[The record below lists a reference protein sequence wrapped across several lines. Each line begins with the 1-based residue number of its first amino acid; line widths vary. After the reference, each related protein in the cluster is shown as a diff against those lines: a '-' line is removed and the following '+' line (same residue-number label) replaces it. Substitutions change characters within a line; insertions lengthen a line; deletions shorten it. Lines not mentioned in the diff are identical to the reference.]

1 MTKNV
6 KNINANSS
14 ADLRDEKDPRNIEAG
29 AVNNVSHDPII
40 EGGSMTGNKRTYKDS
55 SKGISQ
61 KKRFKVQSVEDR
73 YKWNLPNEM
82 IEYVNSHFQAFLSD
96 KGVHESILL
105 ENPIPSNVNKPQVV
119 NEFLTPLMTKAEVSS
134 DLSLEKIQQKV
145 VNVMGP
151 LSKV

>member
-1 MTKNV
+1 
-6 KNINANSS
+6 
-14 ADLRDEKDPRNIEAG
+14 
-29 AVNNVSHDPII
+29 
-40 EGGSMTGNKRTYKDS
+40 
-55 SKGISQ
+55 
-61 KKRFKVQSVEDR
+61 
-73 YKWNLPNEM
+73 M

-119 NEFLTPLMTKAEVSS
+119 NEFLTPLMTMAEVSI